1 MLRPVPLAAGG
12 GIEAQAPVEA
22 RVTMRKA
29 PAETVDYADFA
40 VPADASFFR
49 PRRDAWK
56 SCSPRQGI
64 ASP

>member
-1 MLRPVPLAAGG
+1 
-12 GIEAQAPVEA
+12 
-22 RVTMRKA
+22 MRKA